1 MRRELLALR
10 PRKLL
15 ALVLVLLIAAGVGV
29 YINRD
34 DKTVLKPE
42 HPEYLSFSGNYVFT
56 VPKNYKVDEQSVP
69 GIQLV
74 YAGTISGKTLDEAY
88 GNNAISLQPISDL
101 THPSSKEFKAY
112 VNNTFLPDIKKN
124 LSTDDV
130 KLKFAKTAG
139 WDSARAVVASN
150 GKPFRIIYLKNGQHP
165 VAVVAKEETDA
176 VKKIETTVVD
186 VEQSDLKKEVEP
198 IKQVL
203 RTVVQSIKEQNAQEL
218 YRGAAPEL
226 RAKNTEAQVISAL
239 QRTTTY
245 INEDATIGGVSYI
258 PGGFSAVMSFSSSKN
273 PQPKLWA
280 LDFKKIDN
288 QWKLTAFTLPS
299 LPATPTQPPRNN

>member
-74 YAGTISGKTLDEAY
+74 YSGTISGKTLDEAY

-150 GKPFRIIYLKNGQHP
+150 GKPFPII
-165 VAVVAKEETDA
+165 
-176 VKKIETTVVD
+176 
-186 VEQSDLKKEVEP
+186 
-198 IKQVL
+198 
-203 RTVVQSIKEQNAQEL
+203 
-218 YRGAAPEL
+218 
-226 RAKNTEAQVISAL
+226 
-239 QRTTTY
+239 
-245 INEDATIGGVSYI
+245 
-258 PGGFSAVMSFSSSKN
+258 FF
-273 PQPKLWA
+273 
-280 LDFKKIDN
+280 
-288 QWKLTAFTLPS
+288 
-299 LPATPTQPPRNN
+299 